1 MIRVLHVVTTMDF
14 GGVETLL
21 MNIYR
26 NIDREKIQFDF
37 LCMNTCDNLFS
48 DEIKELGGK
57 MYSIPFISKVGLC
70 GFKKNLFVF
79 FKQHKEYQ
87 IVHTHINAYNGFV
100 LEAAKKAGVKNRIS
114 HVHAVFPKVK
124 NPITQLIRV
133 VGKSKI
139 EKNANCF
146 FACSIDARD
155 SFYLDEGNNDNCIVL
170 HNGIATDRFCF
181 NNEFRNQI
189 REQYEL
195 NDKFVIGHVGRF
207 DDYKNQ
213 QFCVRIFEKILS
225 KNNEVALMLI
235 GEGTNKEHISNYVN
249 ERELENFVIFT
260 GLQENIPAYMSAMDM
275 FLFPSKKEGFGIVA
289 IEAQS
294 TGLPVIASDS
304 VPRETGCTE
313 LIEYLPLTDEEAWI
327 TKIEELSASRIADR
341 KIFSSKI
348 SEKGYDIKTSS
359 KFLSDYYFKLVN
371 R

>member
-57 MYSIPFISKVGLC
+57 MYSIPFISKVGVY
-70 GFKKNLFVF
+70 GFRKRLLDF

-87 IVHTHINAYNGFV
+87 IVHSHINSYNGYV
-100 LEAAKKAGVKNRIS
+100 LEAANKAGIKNRIS

-139 EKNANCF
+139 EKNANYF
-146 FACSIDARD
+146 FACSINARD
-155 SFYLDEGNNDNCIVL
+155 SFYLDKENSSKCVVL
-170 HNGIATDRFCF
+170 HNGIDTNRFSF
-181 NNEFRNQI
+181 NCDFRNEI
-189 REQYEL
+189 REQYGL
-195 NDKFVIGHVGRF
+195 KNLFVIGHVGRF
-207 DDYKNQ
+207 DNYKNQ
-213 QFCVRIFEKILS
+213 QFCVQIFEKLLLKNDKAKLMMIGDGPNKDQIL
-225 KNNEVALMLI
+225 
-235 GEGTNKEHISNYVN
+235 NYVKQ
-249 ERELENFVIFT
+249 REMEDHVIFA
-260 GLQENIPAYMSAMDM
+260 GLQENIPAYMAAMDM

-294 TGLPVIASDS
+294 TGLPVVASDS

-327 TKIEELSASRIADR
+327 TKIEELSTSSIVDR

-348 SEKGYDIKTSS
+348 SEQGYDIKTSS

-371 R
+371 G